1 MTKHTAGTR
10 AVRLKTDEQQACK
23 GQVCSQPAPCNIYTL
38 PAKCLMMRLEDSP
51 TLEHICT
58 QSCVRAVLACS
69 DNPMVRK
76 VIDFVD
82 AVVETLLRAAD
93 DDGGSSSGS
102 PPART
107 FSATCQQF
115 GTAGGVTEESGGDQG
130 WASND
135 EEEWEDEDDED
146 DL

>member
-1 MTKHTAGTR
+1 M
-10 AVRLKTDEQQACK
+10 RLKTDEQQACK

-58 QSCVRAVLACS
+58 QSCVRAVLLVACS

-82 AVVETLLRAAD
+82 AVVQTLLPAAD
-93 DDGGSSSGS
+93 DVGRLLAAH
-102 PPART
+102 PPAR
-107 FSATCQQF
+107 SPQR
-115 GTAGGVTEESGGDQG
+115 
-130 WASND
+130 ASNSGRRVA
-135 EEEWEDEDDED
+135 
-146 DL
+146 